1 MMRTI
6 LAGGVSIEEMAKK
19 RAPYAA
25 DTSPLGV
32 GDGAVEH
39 VVIDCARLIW
49 I

>member
-25 DTSPLGV
+25 DTSPSASAMALSSMSLSTV
-32 GDGAVEH
+32 PV
-39 VVIDCARLIW
+39 
-49 I
+49 